1 MDIDSQSNLGEASQ
15 SSTCALCHGILSS
28 DNDAG
33 DGDLEA
39 ISVCGDCKFLLLEDY
54 DTASPDVYRRRRP
67 VSRRRYDSSE
77 SMESMFSQQFSQ
89 IVTLARQN
97 ASNVFERDYSV
108 DGDYAARLGRRSSSR
123 TTPSSSR
130 RWRRVFSDTDSD
142 GFDSVYGESES
153 NASFRRYR
161 AVHGEADAVSYSAYG
176 GESDASLDGQSFL
189 ENDNFG
195 NPNGESDLD
204 SDNDIDPMNAGIF
217 QWNSEDDEDD
227 SEWDEAD
234 IESFTAAAQPPGSM
248 MSNGGNVYIN
258 WRRQLL
264 SAEVVGAFP
273 LSIRDRIRAHT
284 GDLLTSFEESL
295 EQNYVGRSGDYLDA
309 RGFEDLLEHLA
320 ENESSRRG
328 APPASVSY
336 INSMPC
342 LTISEDKV
350 DGMACAVC
358 KDSFT
363 VGTVVNQLP
372 CLHLYHPS
380 CILPWLSAR
389 NTCPLCRYELPTDD
403 RDYEARKRSEMLDIH
418 QHEFI
423 DDGSL
428 DATFD
433 AVVDEPSRVHRG
445 REPRELA
452 DADSVG
458 VAGEIPRNRW
468 LFLAAAAAP
477 IVSVVGISL
486 ILWFG
491 NPSSAGR
498 ICRSSRVPC
507 RRENNQ
513 RWWSFF

>member
-1 MDIDSQSNLGEASQ
+1 MDIDSNLGEASQ
-15 SSTCALCHGILSS
+15 SSTCALCHRILTSE
-28 DNDAG
+28 NDAG

-39 ISVCGDCKFLLLEDY
+39 ISVCGDCKFLLLEDFE
-54 DTASPDVYRRRRP
+54 TASPDVYRRRRP

-108 DGDYAARLGRRSSSR
+108 DGDDAARLVRRASSR
-123 TTPSSSR
+123 TTRSGSR
-130 RWRRVFSDTDSD
+130 RWRRVFSDTESD
-142 GFDSVYGESES
+142 GFDSLYGESES

-161 AVHGEADAVSYSAYG
+161 AVHGEADAVSYSTYG
-176 GESDASLDGQSFL
+176 GESDASLDGHSFL

-217 QWNSEDDEDD
+217 QWNSEDEDD

-234 IESFTAAAQPPGSM
+234 IESFTAAAQPHGSLM
-248 MSNGGNVYIN
+248 PNGGDVYIN

-264 SAEVVGAFP
+264 SAEVVGTFP
-273 LSIRDRIRAHT
+273 LSIRERIQAHT
-284 GDLLTSFEESL
+284 GDLLTNLEESL
-295 EQNYVGRSGDYLDA
+295 ERNYVGRSGDFLDA

-328 APPASVSY
+328 APPAAVSY
-336 INSMPC
+336 INNMPR
-342 LTISEDKV
+342 LTISEDKL

-363 VGTVVNQLP
+363 AGTVVNQLP
-372 CLHLYHPS
+372 CFHLYHPS

-403 RDYEARKRSEMLDIH
+403 RDYEARKRDEILDIH
-418 QHEFI
+418 QHDLN
-423 DDGSL
+423 DDSSL
-428 DATFD
+428 DATY
-433 AVVDEPSRVHRG
+433 DEPSRVHRG
-445 REPRELA
+445 GEERELV
-452 DADSVG
+452 DADSG
-458 VAGEIPRNRW
+458 AGERDIPRNRW
-468 LFLAAAAAP
+468 FFLAAAAAP
-477 IVSVVGISL
+477 IVSIVGISL

-498 ICRSSRVPC
+498 ICRSGRVPY

-513 RWWSFF
+513 RRWWSFF